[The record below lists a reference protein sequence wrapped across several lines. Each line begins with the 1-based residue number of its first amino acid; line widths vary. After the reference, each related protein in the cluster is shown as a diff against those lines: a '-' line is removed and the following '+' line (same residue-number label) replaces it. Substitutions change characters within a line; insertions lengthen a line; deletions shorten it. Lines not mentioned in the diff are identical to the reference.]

1 MPIYEY
7 KCCDCETVFE
17 VFTSLNGAQTPCC
30 SKCKSTHVKKIISK
44 LGFIKHP
51 VQSCSCSSEKSGK
64 QE

>member
-7 KCCDCETVFE
+7 KCCDCENVFE
-17 VFTSLNGAQTPCC
+17 VFTSYNNTTTPAC
-30 SKCKSTHVKKIISK
+30 SKCNSNHVKKIISN

-51 VQSCSCSSEKSGK
+51 VQNCSCTPDKGSK